1 MTSLKR
7 GLAAT
12 ALLLSV
18 GLAGCYNT
26 YQVPP
31 PELPKLHGFRAGQKV
46 TLQSVDNDAVP
57 VDAGSELTLESVIAP
72 PITERYSA
80 IRFDGSLFVGAV
92 RGRDLSVNLDLANIT
107 NVQVRNYSKGKA
119 FAFGFGLG
127 VPLTLIVGGLALTL
141 SGYSGSSSSKTSTGS
156 HHDWD

>member
-31 PELPKLHGFRAGQKV
+31 PELPKLHGFREGQKV
-46 TLQSVDNDAVP
+46 TLQSVDDDAVP
-57 VDAGSELTLESVIAP
+57 VDAGSELTLESVVAP

-80 IRFDGSLFVGAV
+80 INFNGSLFVGAV
-92 RGRDLSVNLDLANIT
+92 RGRDVSVNLDLANIT
-107 NVQVRNYSKGKA
+107 KVQVRNYSRGKA

>member
-7 GLAAT
+7 GRAAT

-46 TLQSVDNDAVP
+46 TLQSVDDDAVP
-57 VDAGSELTLESVIAP
+57 VDAGSELTLESVVAP

-80 IRFDGSLFVGAV
+80 IHFNGSLFVGAV
-92 RGRDLSVNLDLANIT
+92 RGRDVSVNLDLANIT